1 MRSAES
7 SLIHSVV
14 LMDTG
19 THISKEQNRNFVRIV
34 MDLVLLLQDARVDIW
49 IILRMQKGVV
59 VILVQTA
66 EL

>member
-19 THISKEQNRNFVRIV
+19 MHISKEQNRNFVRIV
-34 MDLVLLLQDARVDIW
+34 LDLVLLLQDARADIW

>member
-19 THISKEQNRNFVRIV
+19 MHISKEQNRNFVRIV